1 MEGTLESKMNFHT
14 RKWVKPED
22 LNPNRSLFGGRLLQW
37 IDEEAVI
44 YAIVQ
49 LENPRV
55 VTKFISEINFI
66 NAPKEGDIIEIGI
79 IATHFGRTSLTMRCE
94 VRNMLTREP
103 ILAIQKLVFVNLDEN
118 GQPSPHGKTAISYV
132 KDRLQ
137 VKAMPFPLAS
147 NIGDSETA
155 AVQTNNKTT

>member
-1 MEGTLESKMNFHT
+1 MQTSKMNFHT

-22 LNPNRSLFGGRLLQW
+22 LNPNHSLFGGRLLQW

-49 LENPRV
+49 LSNPYV

-66 NAPKEGDIIEIGI
+66 KAPTQGDIIEIGI
-79 IATHFGRTSLTMRCE
+79 IATHFGTTSLTMRCE

-103 ILAIQKLVFVNLDEN
+103 ILNIDKLVFVNLDEN
-118 GQPSPHGKTAISYV
+118 GVPTSHGKTAITYV
-132 KDRLQ
+132 KDRL
-137 VKAMPFPLAS
+137 
-147 NIGDSETA
+147 NINNITLPDPAKDS
-155 AVQTNNKTT
+155 